1 MIINNKE
8 TAKEVLLKLSNGEKV
23 YLNWHEDSGALVYK
37 LEYEWFVLFE
47 IAQADLHS
55 RYTNT
60 YHAKAVDKLIEEAF
74 SWT

>member
-8 TAKEVLLKLSNGEKV
+8 TAKEVLLKLNNGEKV

-47 IAQADLHS
+47 IAQD
-55 RYTNT
+55 TNCYCT
-60 YHAKAVDKLIEEAF
+60 YHAKAINKLIEEAF